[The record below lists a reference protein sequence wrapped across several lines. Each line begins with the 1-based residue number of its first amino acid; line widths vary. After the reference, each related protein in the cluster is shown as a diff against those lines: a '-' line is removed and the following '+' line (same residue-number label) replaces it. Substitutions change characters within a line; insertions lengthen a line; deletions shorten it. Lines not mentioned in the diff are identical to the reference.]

1 MKKLISAV
9 VIILFITIMP
19 LSTGAE
25 TKSDFM
31 LSEESASVLAALFI
45 TDNVEYNPL
54 TTWTEQTIISN
65 AMEMTDTDGNPSAY
79 SFELDTNEVY
89 AGYIIVSAFY
99 DVENYILEYS
109 EALSPLYKKLS
120 FNDQDTVIYTGGF
133 GYFVDDGTDTLVS
146 FDNDEVEKTGVES
159 VLDEIRDESFAQDHS
174 EIVALVKEALED
186 SGLEE
191 NALYLRTG
199 TVRYDEY
206 ATSNKVEGATGDPYG
221 YGIITDPIAF
231 IDKVYGDGAG
241 YKNYE
246 YKSLESHCPHYT
258 MAQFSDPY
266 KPQIGNCAPTA
277 ITNLITMRANIGGIS
292 RVKNMYPDEIFSLAV
307 NYGHD
312 KGYYDKYNGGAS
324 PFTLDTF
331 IKGTFNECGITVTVS
346 SDSKVTYD
354 KIKTEIN
361 ANRPFYLSINYGYGF
376 AYAKDASHGVA
387 VYAYT
392 RFKNSSNNGVKSFIK
407 IADGWSNQGRYM
419 DVKTL
424 EDGRTIMRKIY

>member
-159 VLDEIRDESFAQDHS
+159 VLDEIRDESFA
-174 EIVALVKEALED
+174 
-186 SGLEE
+186 
-191 NALYLRTG
+191 
-199 TVRYDEY
+199 
-206 ATSNKVEGATGDPYG
+206 
-221 YGIITDPIAF
+221 
-231 IDKVYGDGAG
+231 
-241 YKNYE
+241 
-246 YKSLESHCPHYT
+246 
-258 MAQFSDPY
+258 
-266 KPQIGNCAPTA
+266 
-277 ITNLITMRANIGGIS
+277 
-292 RVKNMYPDEIFSLAV
+292 
-307 NYGHD
+307 
-312 KGYYDKYNGGAS
+312 
-324 PFTLDTF
+324 
-331 IKGTFNECGITVTVS
+331 
-346 SDSKVTYD
+346 
-354 KIKTEIN
+354 
-361 ANRPFYLSINYGYGF
+361 
-376 AYAKDASHGVA
+376 
-387 VYAYT
+387 
-392 RFKNSSNNGVKSFIK
+392 
-407 IADGWSNQGRYM
+407 
-419 DVKTL
+419 
-424 EDGRTIMRKIY
+424 